1 MCFECMFLNLT
12 RTLYEYESDLKIF
25 SSSVRVIIYI
35 FKLVPLG
42 RVYPLTASEF
52 YQKLMEEAEAE
63 RKAKKRNQLSGI
75 YK

>member
-1 MCFECMFLNLT
+1 MLLLDTQLDNKIMI
-12 RTLYEYESDLKIF
+12 DLKQF
-25 SSSVRVIIYI
+25 

-52 YQKLMEEAEAE
+52 YQKLMEEAENE